1 MNITVGNIKYLNGLF
16 DLIPLPRVFIVL
28 LISDHLT
35 DTTQAALLLPEVN
48 NMGLLNSK
56 RVLSEHLP
64 TSNSNVYIILQ
75 VEIILKVQFGI
86 LRI

>member
-35 DTTQAALLLPEVN
+35 DTTHAALLLPEVN

-56 RVLSEHLP
+56 RVLSEPLP
-64 TSNSNVYIILQ
+64 TSNVYIILQ

>member
-64 TSNSNVYIILQ
+64 TSNVYIILQ

>member
-35 DTTQAALLLPEVN
+35 DTTQPALLLPEVN

-56 RVLSEHLP
+56 RVSSEHLP
-64 TSNSNVYIILQ
+64 TSNSIYH
-75 VEIILKVQFGI
+75 FAS
-86 LRI
+86 

>member
-56 RVLSEHLP
+56 RVFSEHLP
-64 TSNSNVYIILQ
+64 TSNSNVDIILQ